1 MSDMS
6 RPRWVYGAIILAALG
21 LLFGGIAIGSRVNR
35 NAANLDDLCGATNDS
50 REVLRNVLLL
60 SESQGQRHTFPA
72 EIKTDGQAQTVVIT
86 FPDLGANDKF
96 YRQALV
102 LVKPVKC

>member
-1 MSDMS
+1 MNERADIT
-6 RPRWVYGAIILAALG
+6 RPRWVYGAIILAAAA
-21 LLFGGIAIGSRVNR
+21 LLFSGIVIGSQVGD
-35 NAANLDDLCGATNDS
+35 NATNLDDLCGPTNDS

-60 SESQGQRHTFPA
+60 SESKGQRRPFPA

-102 LVKPVKC
+102 LV